1 MRLRLSRFAH
11 LIPLGPE
18 RVLVVDAISHV
29 RLTADGKL
37 AALIQ
42 GFAEPQDVPDALP
55 PGHVIGALIERGV
68 LTVMTPEEE
77 LADVAGVL
85 APYHGRDPGALLE
98 KLRREAKEGGE
109 PYWAARQA
117 LGVDDLAGERT
128 RVDVILLGDCDVH
141 MESDFLRRHAAARGL
156 DLRVAAAFPDDVR
169 FAGDHKHD
177 AIIIGALRARQ
188 SLLDPQG
195 PAPGS
200 PPHAAFLQQ
209 ARLIVEGLRRH
220 TAAPIL
226 IDGLPEPTVQPMGF
240 ADRGPLSHRNRFR
253 AANAALSQLVETYP
267 DVHMVD
273 VAAALGAVGAESLL
287 DDGLVSFGH
296 LGSPGWMLQRAEEE
310 LAPVHGVFPDM
321 APLAAAL
328 DADPYG
334 REAVMARAHL
344 DALTVVLGLDA
355 KKCVIVDLDGVLW
368 PGVLAETGRPFA
380 WTPQDNPHAFVG
392 LFFGLHEALL
402 TLKKRGI
409 LLACV
414 SKNDEATV
422 RQLWTYPADYPRG
435 MLLTPDDFVTLRINW
450 DDKVE
455 NIRAIADD
463 LGLALETFL
472 FIDDHP
478 VERDRVRQRLPQV
491 EVWGDDP
498 FALRRQLLSDPRL
511 QQVSLTAEAAGRTA
525 LAKAQ
530 LERQASRAE
539 AVSENDFI
547 ASLNVETRVERLAPG
562 AATERVS
569 ELFRRTTQFNA
580 TGARFSAADLEALL
594 RAPGAAVYV
603 AHVRDRFADNGLV
616 GAAVIQDGEIVGLVL
631 SCRVLGLGVEHAFL
645 REVLADQ
652 GPLVGRIIPTDRNS
666 PVRNIYRDNGF
677 APDPDGAWWR
687 PADKIAAKLT

>member
-11 LIPLGPE
+11 LIPMGPD
-18 RVLVVDAISHV
+18 RILVVDAISHV
-29 RLTADGKL
+29 RLTADGQL

-42 GFAEPQDVPDALP
+42 GFAEPQTVPDVLP
-55 PGHVIGALIERGV
+55 PGHVVGALIERGI
-68 LTVMTPEEE
+68 LTTMTPEDE
-77 LADVAGVL
+77 LADVASVL

-98 KLRREAKEGGE
+98 KLRRQAKEGGE
-109 PYWAARQA
+109 PYWAAREA
-117 LGVDDLAGERT
+117 LGIDDLAGGRA

-141 MESDFLRRHAAARGL
+141 MESDFLRREAVARGL
-156 DLRVAAAFPDDVR
+156 DLRIAAAFPDDVR
-169 FAGDHKHD
+169 FAADHRHD
-177 AIIIGALRARQ
+177 AIVIGALRARQ
-188 SLLDPQG
+188 SLLAPQAAG
-195 PAPGS
+195 SEAPL
-200 PPHAAFLQQ
+200 HAAFLQQ
-209 ARLIVEGLRRH
+209 ARLIIEGLRRH

-240 ADRGPLSHRNRFR
+240 ADRGPTSHRGRFR
-253 AANAALSQLVETYP
+253 AANAALAQLVEDYP

-273 VAAALGAVGAESLL
+273 VAAALGAVGAEALL

-310 LAPVHGVFPDM
+310 LAPVHGVFPDL

-328 DADPYG
+328 DGDPYG

-368 PGVLAETGRPFA
+368 PGGLAETGRPFA
-380 WTPQDNPHAFVG
+380 WTPQDNPHAYVG

-402 TLKKRGI
+402 ALKKRGV

-414 SKNDEATV
+414 SKNDAATV
-422 RQLWTYPADYPRG
+422 RQLWTYPADYPPG
-435 MLLTPDDFVTLRINW
+435 MLLTPDDFVALRINW
-450 DDKVE
+450 DDKVD

-478 VERDRVRQRLPQV
+478 VERERVRQRLPEV

-498 FALRRQLLSDPRL
+498 FALRRKLLSDPRL
-511 QQVSLTAEAAGRTA
+511 QPARLTAEAADRTQ

-530 LERQASRAE
+530 LERQASRVE
-539 AVSENDFI
+539 ALSESDFI

-562 AATERVS
+562 AETDRVC

-580 TGARFSAADLEALL
+580 TGAKFSAAELEALL
-594 RAPGAAVYV
+594 RSPEAAVYV

-616 GAAVIQDGEIVGLVL
+616 GAAVIRGGEIAGLVL
-631 SCRVLGLGVEHAFL
+631 SCRVLGLGVEHEFL
-645 REVLADQ
+645 RAILVDQ
-652 GPLVGRIIPTDRNS
+652 GALAGRIIPTERNN

-677 APDPDGAWWR
+677 SLGPDGLWR
-687 PADKIAAKLT
+687 QAADATPATAK